1 MTYDGFSALK
11 VRLDRG
17 IAWVTLDHPPIN
29 LLDLP
34 LIAELDQVGRA
45 LEQDTDVRVVVID
58 SADREFFSAHADVT
72 LIKALPTED
81 TSLHGEVDG
90 FQAMVDRFRTM
101 PKATI
106 AVIEGVAA
114 WRRERARPLLRHALR
129 RAGRAVLAQPE
140 VAVGIIPGGSG
151 TQRLPVL
158 IGRARALEVV
168 LGCGDVDAR
177 TAERW
182 GYVNRALP
190 DGELRPFVEALA
202 LRIASFPAQ
211 AIAVCEGVR
220 RCRSGRPRRWAPL
233 RGPAVPSLPERPR
246 DAAPNVRVHGS
257 WRTDTRGR
265 ATRLQRLTP
274 AASPNSIGAA
284 PSGNAGRDEEP
295 PS

>member
-1 MTYDGFSALK
+1 MTYDGFSSLR

-34 LIAELDQVGRA
+34 LIGELDQVGRA

-81 TSLHGEVDG
+81 TSLHDQVEG

-106 AVIEGVAA
+106 AVIEGIARGGGSELALSCDMRFAA
-114 WRRERARPLLRHALR
+114 L
-129 RAGRAVLAQPE
+129 GRAVLAQPE

-168 LGCGDVDAR
+168 LGCGDIDAA

-190 DGELRPFVEALA
+190 DGELRPFVESLA
-202 LRIASFPAQ
+202 ARIASFPAE
-211 AIAVCEGVR
+211 AIARAKASVDAALTDPAGGLRFEDQQFR
-220 RCRSGRPRRWAPL
+220 TSLSDPETQPRMSAFMEAGGQTREVEL
-233 RGPAVPSLPERPR
+233 RGF
-246 DAAPNVRVHGS
+246 
-257 WRTDTRGR
+257 
-265 ATRLQRLTP
+265 
-274 AASPNSIGAA
+274 SI
-284 PSGNAGRDEEP
+284 
-295 PS
+295 